1 MKKTIKKIK
10 LARLGKGY
18 SQDYMGT
25 QLGISQRA
33 YCKLECGKTKLT
45 ISRLRII
52 AELLELNPK
61 KLM

>member
-1 MKKTIKKIK
+1 
-10 LARLGKGY
+10 
-18 SQDYMGT
+18 MGL

>member
-10 LARLGKGY
+10 LARLEKGY
-18 SQDYMGT
+18 SQNYMGT

-45 ISRLRII
+45 LIRLRKIS
-52 AELLELNPK
+52 ALLALNPK
-61 KLM
+61 KLI